1 METMELNARLRRES
15 GKGPARR
22 LRSAGMTPVVFYGSG
37 AGARHLAVNNRE
49 LMKMLKERHESLFIK
64 LKIEDDGK
72 EEEHISMIKEIQ
84 VSPTGKGVIHV
95 DFYEIRMDHKLDIDV
110 PIHFTGDPVGVV
122 NGGELLYLKR
132 DLKISGLPSMLPE
145 YVQVDVSGLDIG
157 DSLNVGDIP
166 LPAGVESVDA
176 PDIAIVSVAAP
187 RVAEAAEAVAEEAAA
202 AEPEVI
208 GKKAGEKEES

>member
-1 METMELNARLRRES
+1 
-15 GKGPARR
+15 
-22 LRSAGMTPVVFYGSG
+22 
-37 AGARHLAVNNRE
+37 
-49 LMKMLKERHESLFIK
+49 
-64 LKIEDDGK
+64 
-72 EEEHISMIKEIQ
+72 
-84 VSPTGKGVIHV
+84 
-95 DFYEIRMDHKLDIDV
+95 
-110 PIHFTGDPVGVV
+110 
-122 NGGELLYLKR
+122 
-132 DLKISGLPSMLPE
+132 MLPE